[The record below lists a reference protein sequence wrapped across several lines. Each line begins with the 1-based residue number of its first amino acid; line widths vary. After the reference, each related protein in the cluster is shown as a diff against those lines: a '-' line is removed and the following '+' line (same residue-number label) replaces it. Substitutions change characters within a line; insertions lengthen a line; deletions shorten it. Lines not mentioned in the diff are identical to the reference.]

1 MILGDLVSNESIKGK
16 LTNRCLPEGNKM
28 KRSEYIEKILQVYSL
43 ARLLSRKNGC
53 DVLHLKTK
61 KSERDLVLRSF
72 PHSVAAYEELQNIR
86 HINLPEIYDVLEME
100 DGQIVLEEYIDGLTV
115 AQVMEIDQYR
125 SSGARKVLLGLCDAL
140 TALHGYGIIH
150 RDVKPENVIVETSG
164 RVVLIDFNAS
174 RIVSGASK
182 DTVIMGTVGYASP
195 EQLGL
200 AQTDARTDVYA
211 VGVLYNVML
220 TGQHPSVTIAS
231 GKAGRIVRK
240 CTAVNP
246 NERYQSTNELWA
258 AL

>member
-1 MILGDLVSNESIKGK
+1 
-16 LTNRCLPEGNKM
+16 M
-28 KRSEYIEKILQVYSL
+28 KRSEYIEKILQSYSL
-43 ARLLSRKNGC
+43 AGVLSQKNGC
-53 DVLHLKTK
+53 DILHLKNK
-61 KSERDLVLRSF
+61 KSETDLVLRSF
-72 PHSVAAYEELQNIR
+72 PHSVAAYEKLQNIR
-86 HINLPEIYDVLEME
+86 HINLPEIYDVLEMD

-115 AQVMEIDQYR
+115 AQVMEVGKYR

-140 TALHGYGIIH
+140 TALHNCGIIH
-150 RDVKPENVIVETSG
+150 RDVKPENVIIEKSG
-164 RVVLIDFNAS
+164 RVVLIDFNVS
-174 RIVSGASK
+174 RIKSDASK

-200 AQTDARTDVYA
+200 AQTDARTDIYA

-231 GKAGRIVRK
+231 GKVGRIVRK

-246 NERYQSTNELWA
+246 NERYQTAIELWT

>member
-1 MILGDLVSNESIKGK
+1 
-16 LTNRCLPEGNKM
+16 M

-43 ARLLSRKNGC
+43 VGRLSQKNGC
-53 DVLHLKTK
+53 DVLHLRNK
-61 KSERDLVLRSF
+61 KIGADLVLRSF
-72 PHSVAAYEELQNIR
+72 PRSAVAYEKLQSIR
-86 HINLPEIYDVLEME
+86 HPNLPEIYDVLEMD

-115 AQVMEIDQYR
+115 AQLMEVDKYR
-125 SSGARKVLLGLCDAL
+125 YSGARKVLLSLCDAL
-140 TALHGYGIIH
+140 TVLHNRDIIH
-150 RDVKPENVIVETSG
+150 RDVKLENVIVEKSG

-174 RIVSGASK
+174 RIESGASR

-200 AQTDARTDVYA
+200 AQTDARTDIYA

-220 TGQHPSVTIAS
+220 TGQHPSVVIAS

-246 NERYQSTNELWA
+246 NERYQTAIDLWT